1 MNRVLK
7 YRGKTIKE
15 MTLNELEEQYKIN
28 KLRFIYRTIFFGLIA
43 ISMIFYE
50 PISSFIP
57 VTLAIITDYW
67 LIENNKLIKQEIVN
81 SSQFIA

>member
-15 MTLNELEEQYKIN
+15 MTLNELEEQYKMN
-28 KLRFIYRTIFFGLIA
+28 QLRFIYRTIFFGLIA

-50 PISSFIP
+50 PISCIIP
-57 VTLAIITDYW
+57 IALAIITDYW